1 MYKIKVT
8 LINIL
13 NVSLLNY
20 QISPVETRSARK
32 QLSDNYTISQGS
44 PDTAHHGAGSQAV
57 ATNKTS
63 LIASLQNVLRLF
75 LCFRQ
80 LKASTFYGWMVENIF
95 EKISI
100 QHGIELMS
108 QEIMLHLLLWDI
120 HGESLGRTCRLI
132 I

>member
-1 MYKIKVT
+1 MVAGAKPSQGFWHAMQILGKLELWNILASFLNHFNLLQKLFKVT

-13 NVSLLNY
+13 NVSLLMN

-80 LKASTFYGWMVENIF
+80 LIASTFWLKNIF
-95 EKISI
+95 EKI
-100 QHGIELMS
+100 
-108 QEIMLHLLLWDI
+108 
-120 HGESLGRTCRLI
+120 
-132 I
+132 